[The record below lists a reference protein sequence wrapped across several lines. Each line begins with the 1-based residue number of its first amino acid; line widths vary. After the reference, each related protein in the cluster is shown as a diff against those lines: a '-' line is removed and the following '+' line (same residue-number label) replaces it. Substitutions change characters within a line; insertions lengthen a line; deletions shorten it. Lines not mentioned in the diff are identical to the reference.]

1 MTCMITGTLC
11 DGKRETSETLVW
23 CMQEIIEQNMQ
34 APKGSAKNKLKR
46 KELRA

>member
-1 MTCMITGTLC
+1 MYDYC
-11 DGKRETSETLVW
+11 DFLQGKERNNSETLVW